1 MFHTRSGVAWIPE
14 GSQISQP
21 SSCWNALDET
31 YLIYF
36 PLRLWNQGG
45 KPRKALV
52 RIVTRAK
59 DSSPAKRQ
67 ATCSDAPRPGSTS
80 PTSKIQQIFATNF
93 SEFSQFVKNQIAK
106 CLQSSC
112 RCVLKL
118 EPLDQI
124 VSEFHKWSRKIM
136 LPNAENLKQIA
147 KKIDIELS

>member
-1 MFHTRSGVAWIPE
+1 MRKKEIYGACLQGSTEMFHTRRGVAWIPE

-52 RIVTRAK
+52 QIVTRAK

-67 ATCSDAPRPGSTS
+67 AKCSNAPRPGSTS
-80 PTSKIQQIFATNF
+80 PTSKIQQIFATNLCDVF
-93 SEFSQFVKNQIAK
+93 ALFRKRNRKNFATFIPLWA
-106 CLQSSC
+106 
-112 RCVLKL
+112 
-118 EPLDQI
+118 ELDQNV
-124 VSEFHKWSRKIM
+124 VSEVG
-136 LPNAENLKQIA
+136 
-147 KKIDIELS
+147 IEILNGKRV